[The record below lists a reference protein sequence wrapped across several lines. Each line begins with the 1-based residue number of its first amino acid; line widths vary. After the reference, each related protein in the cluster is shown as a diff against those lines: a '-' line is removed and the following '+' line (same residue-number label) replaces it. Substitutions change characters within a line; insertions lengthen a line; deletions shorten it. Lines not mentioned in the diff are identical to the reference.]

1 MTQYGGMDTTTNT
14 QTRTNEPR
22 LARPQHGRVLGGVAA
37 GIADHT
43 GSSVGLVRLG
53 FLVTAL
59 FGGFGIVLYLAA
71 WALVPESG
79 ADNSAAEKWLRNLTT
94 PGKRAG
100 AFLIGIAGLVILVGA
115 APATI
120 AAAIALLAGAALL
133 ANNDGTTPTP
143 AVDVIGTSTE
153 EETE

>member
-1 MTQYGGMDTTTNT
+1 MDTTTNT
-14 QTRTNEPR
+14 QVTTNEPR
-22 LARPQHGRVLGGVAA
+22 LARPQQGRVLGGVAA

-53 FLVTAL
+53 FLVAAL

-71 WALVPESG
+71 WALIPENG
-79 ADNSAAEKWLRNLTT
+79 AESSAAEKWLKNLTT

-100 AFLIGIAGLVILVGA
+100 AFLVGLAGLVILVGA

-133 ANNDGTTPTP
+133 ANSNGPATATAPTVDATGT
-143 AVDVIGTSTE
+143 ATE
-153 EETE
+153 NETE